1 MRFNWKLELPQLV
14 LAASMLVTALVVWP
28 SAPDRIPIHWN
39 LEGEV
44 DAYGGKFMGLLFLP
58 LLSVG
63 LYLLFLFLPRI
74 DPGRAN
80 YSGFAGTYGVI
91 RFSIMVVMAVIYAAT
106 LLVMRGHAVRM
117 ETIVPLLIGGMFMVL
132 GGVIGKVRPNWF
144 VGVRTPWTLSSK
156 LSWTKTHRFAG
167 WLFIGAGML
176 TIAGSLLGPKVSF
189 VALMVGVAGASL
201 GSIAYSYFVW
211 RSDPDK
217 QHPARTQPAD

>member
-117 ETIVPLLIGGMFMVL
+117 ETVVPLLIGGMFMVL
-132 GGVIGKVRPNWF
+132 GAVIGKC
-144 VGVRTPWTLSSK
+144 GRTGSSACGRRGRCRASSRGRRRIASRAGCSSGPACSRSRDRCSARRSR
-156 LSWTKTHRFAG
+156 SWR
-167 WLFIGAGML
+167 
-176 TIAGSLLGPKVSF
+176 
-189 VALMVGVAGASL
+189 
-201 GSIAYSYFVW
+201 
-211 RSDPDK
+211 
-217 QHPARTQPAD
+217 